1 MNPEQR
7 RHWMRV
13 VLSHPQLTAAQK
25 TVLIA
30 LETYADYRDG
40 TDAYPGEENLARL
53 CGITPRAVRLALARG
68 RELGLIER
76 TLEANHRAGRAD
88 VYRLLPTT
96 AIVGLS
102 APAAEDVITGTA
114 VPVDEPITG
123 MRVPVKSVITG
134 TAVHDHR
141 NGDDTF
147 TGTAVPPTLPAPSNH
162 QPPGVLR
169 QSGTSPALAV
179 AAAHTPIASRFCDK
193 HPHGYRGKCGD
204 CANARTAF
212 NAAQAAAAEQ
222 DVALELAN
230 EFERRRRKQLI
241 ENCPRRCDQYGRIEV
256 IDDDGTE
263 RLAPCD
269 HQLRMVA
276 DG

>member
-1 MNPEQR
+1 MNPDQR
-7 RHWMRV
+7 RHWVRV
-13 VLSHPQLTAAQK
+13 VLSHTQLTAAQK

-102 APAAEDVITGTA
+102 APSGDAITGTA

-134 TAVHDHR
+134 TAVQDHR
-141 NGDDTF
+141 NSDDTF

-162 QPPGVLR
+162 QPPGVLPNR
-169 QSGTSPALAV
+169 GTSPALAV
-179 AAAHTPIASRFCDK
+179 AAHTAIASRFCDK
-193 HPHGYRGKCGD
+193 HPYGYRGKCGD
-204 CANARTAF
+204 CGNARTAF

-230 EFERRRRKQLI
+230 DFARRRKLQLI
-241 ENCPRRCDQYGRIEV
+241 NECPLRCAENSGMVEIVDE
-256 IDDDGTE
+256 DGTE
-263 RLAPCD
+263 RLKRCD
-269 HQLRMVA
+269 HGLPRVA
-276 DG
+276 GDG